1 MTIAAYQTLY
11 ESSVAFGMRK
21 SLMSEQ
27 GKTDMEQTISSLN
40 DQERDMEKQVHRMVV
55 GNDSSDTVC
64 SPGDG
69 AEEQV

>member
-27 GKTDMEQTISSLN
+27 GKVDMEENIGQLEQ
-40 DQERDMEKQVHRMVV
+40 DKRELEQQVNFDNNTDTFLDYLDIV
-55 GNDSSDTVC
+55 GN
-64 SPGDG
+64 G
-69 AEEQV
+69 AEK

>member
-27 GKTDMEQTISSLN
+27 GKADMEENIGQLEQEKRELEQQVWIEGYLKAVCTTYMIGSSI
-40 DQERDMEKQVHRMVV
+40 
-55 GNDSSDTVC
+55 
-64 SPGDG
+64 
-69 AEEQV
+69 

>member
-27 GKTDMEQTISSLN
+27 GKVDMEENIGQLE
-40 DQERDMEKQVHRMVV
+40 QEKRELEQQV
-55 GNDSSDTVC
+55 
-64 SPGDG
+64 
-69 AEEQV
+69 

>member
-27 GKTDMEQTISSLN
+27 GKTDMEQTIGSLSEEQQ
-40 DQERDMEKQVHRMVV
+40 DLEKQVCTYSVSV
-55 GNDSSDTVC
+55 YTTT
-64 SPGDG
+64 SPD
-69 AEEQV
+69 

>member
-27 GKTDMEQTISSLN
+27 GKVDMEEEINGLKKEKKDLEQ
-40 DQERDMEKQVHRMVV
+40 QVERECVV
-55 GNDSSDTVC
+55 L
-64 SPGDG
+64 
-69 AEEQV
+69 